1 MSKLRYKYKILLL
14 DKQFS
19 VKKMK
24 NFLIILNQNLSEM
37 KRCSMRRV
45 GTIEGV
51 GGGRVSP
58 GFVLQLT
65 TLLQSKN
72 I

>member
-19 VKKMK
+19 VKKMN
-24 NFLIILNQNLSEM
+24 NFSITLDQNLFEM

-51 GGGRVSP
+51 GGGRLSP

>member
-1 MSKLRYKYKILLL
+1 MLL

-24 NFLIILNQNLSEM
+24 NFSITLNQNLFEM